1 MSLQSPK
8 PKQPP
13 SGAFSITDWCK
24 HRGYSKATFYKMKS
38 NGVAPKVVQP
48 PGTPPRIT
56 KEADA
61 EWLALCNNMK
71 GEMAETAAH
80 DADLRR
86 ERSRK
91 AAAKAIESPLHIS
104 NKRREV
110 A

>member
-1 MSLQSPK
+1 MLEDLSK
-8 PKQPP
+8 DFP
-13 SGAFSITDWCK
+13 SGSFTIKGWCK
-24 HRGYSKATFYKMKS
+24 FRGYSKATFYKMKG
-38 NGVAPKVVQP
+38 NGVAPKVTQP

-61 EWLALCNNMK
+61 EWLALCSNMK
-71 GEMAETAAH
+71 GEMAKTAAH

-91 AAAKAIESPLHIS
+91 AAAKAILSPTHVS
-104 NKRREV
+104 NRHREV